1 MGCGGCVKRK
11 AEMLKNVAAAKKDI
25 SIQPSVVAPVV
36 KPVIPVV
43 KTRRQLRIESR
54 AKRVAARNERIKQK
68 SLLEIQKTQNGQSD
82 SSLKFLKLPDD
93 SGSA

>member
-43 KTRRQLRIESR
+43 KILC
-54 AKRVAARNERIKQK
+54 
-68 SLLEIQKTQNGQSD
+68 SLFTD
-82 SSLKFLKLPDD
+82 
-93 SGSA
+93 